1 MAASP
6 GGLSAQFDF
15 KLGGGGGGRGVVVG
29 DVFPAARGLG
39 LEVRKR
45 WWWRR
50 RARERDRVGGA
61 CRISCC
67 CSDPVVPIGR
77 ATGSVKRVEK
87 REEWRF
93 DPKKR
98 PNRAR
103 IQASPS
109 TPFASSQYVPTFA
122 YMCVCVSLVH

>member
-1 MAASP
+1 MAASSR
-6 GGLSAQFDF
+6 GFAAQFDF
-15 KLGGGGGGRGVVVG
+15 KLGGGGRRGIVVG
-29 DVFPAARGLG
+29 DVFPAAHGLG

-50 RARERDRVGGA
+50 RVRERDRVVGA

-67 CSDPVVPIGR
+67 CSDPVVPIRR
-77 ATGSVKRVEK
+77 ANGPVKRVEK

-93 DPKKR
+93 DPKRR
-98 PNRAR
+98 PHRAR

-109 TPFASSQYVPTFA
+109 TPFASSQYVPIFA